1 MRRRPS
7 PALVLSVIA
16 VVLSLTGAS
25 VAAIDYAR
33 DAGAVDHKSAVG
45 ASSSRD
51 RAAGKLV
58 ATAGSGSLKGQIPS
72 RFLDL
77 GGTLHGAHT
86 SFQKSIPLAVNLN
99 QPSATR
105 TSDRTLYNSATLVEL
120 PDNVTVAATC
130 SQQTQGSGKSDPQT
144 TIALTNTSGHTLNVA
159 HWVGGTQTAVVFTL
173 ADNHGNGFNITES
186 NTFGYDIELNG
197 THTMIQGVFRQDSTD
212 TGPACTLYGYTVTL
226 PEPRTRAANTR

>member
-1 MRRRPS
+1 MHRRPS

-16 VVLSLTGAS
+16 VVFSLTGAS
-25 VAAIDYAR
+25 VAAIEYAR
-33 DAGAVDHKSAVG
+33 DAGAVDHRSAVG

-58 ATAGSGSLKGQIPS
+58 ATARSGSLKGQIPF

-77 GGTLHGAHT
+77 GGTLHGSHS

-99 QPSATR
+99 QPSAPR

-120 PDNVTVAATC
+120 PQNVTLAAVC
-130 SQQTQGSGKSDPQT
+130 SEQTQGSGKPDPKT
-144 TIALTNTSGHTLNVA
+144 TISMTNTSGQTLNVA
-159 HWVGGTQTAVVFTL
+159 HWVGGTQAAVVFTL
-173 ADNHGNGFNITES
+173 DDGHGNGFDITES
-186 NTFGYDIELNG
+186 NTFGYDIERNG

-212 TGPACTLYGYTVTL
+212 AGPACTLYGYTVTI
-226 PEPRTRAANTR
+226 PA